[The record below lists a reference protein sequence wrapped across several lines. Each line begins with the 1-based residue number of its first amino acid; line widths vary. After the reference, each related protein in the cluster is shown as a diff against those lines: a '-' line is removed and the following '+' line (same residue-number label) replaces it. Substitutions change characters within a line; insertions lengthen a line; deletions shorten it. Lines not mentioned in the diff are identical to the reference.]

1 MTDPDSGSFHTVI
14 DTRQAQLLTE
24 PKSKMFFKPFL
35 AAERSAGEAA
45 AELGCNLNTVLYR
58 VKTFLEAG
66 LLTVS
71 REQTRKGRAVKYYRS
86 SHDGYFVPFMVTPY
100 ATLEERLEVQAV
112 PIFADLIR
120 SYATA
125 LRQSDR
131 YGNHLFRAA
140 DGAVVDDGRRSR
152 TLALWFARH
161 LLGHGSEAV

>member
-1 MTDPDSGSFHTVI
+1 MTDPDSGSFHTVTFYTVTFHTVT

-24 PKSKMFFKPFL
+24 PKSKAFFKPFL

-86 SHDGYFVPFMVTPY
+86 SYDGYFVPFTKTP
-100 ATLEERLEVQAV
+100 
-112 PIFADLIR
+112 
-120 SYATA
+120 
-125 LRQSDR
+125 
-131 YGNHLFRAA
+131 
-140 DGAVVDDGRRSR
+140 
-152 TLALWFARH
+152 
-161 LLGHGSEAV
+161 